1 MGFAFLFETAYLL
14 PLTSVLL
21 LLAVVALAWGASRRR
36 GYAPLVLGGG
46 GATVVL
52 VAGFVIN
59 SVPGTNL
66 GIGMLIGASLWNS
79 WPRRARG
86 GLGASDES
94 SDSTGSNRSDVLP

>member
-21 LLAVVALAWGASRRR
+21 LLAVVALAWGARRRR
-36 GYAPLVLGGG
+36 GYAPLVLGSA
-46 GATVVL
+46 GAAIVL
-52 VAGFVIN
+52 VAGFVII

-66 GIGMLIGASLWNS
+66 GIGVLIAASLWNS

-86 GLGASDES
+86 GSVASDQS
-94 SDSTGSNRSDVLP
+94 SDSTGSSRSDARP